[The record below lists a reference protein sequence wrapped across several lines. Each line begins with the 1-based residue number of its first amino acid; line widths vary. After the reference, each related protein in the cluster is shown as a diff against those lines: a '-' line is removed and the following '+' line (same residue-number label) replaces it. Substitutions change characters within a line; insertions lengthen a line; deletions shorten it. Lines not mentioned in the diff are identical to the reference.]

1 MRFDWT
7 CGQFESLCLGNPGTL
22 IRGFRLRF
30 YTQIEAHI
38 RKTKEVQV
46 SFMAQLFGNVL
57 ESPFLILSVCTS
69 HHSYV
74 AFMKWT
80 YYILEVHMYW

>member
-7 CGQFESLCLGNPGTL
+7 CKQFESLCLGNPGTL
-22 IRGFRLRF
+22 IGLGF
-30 YTQIEAHI
+30 YAQIEAHI

-46 SFMAQLFGNVL
+46 SFMQQLFGNVL

-69 HHSYV
+69 NHSYV
-74 AFMKWT
+74 AFM
-80 YYILEVHMYW
+80 